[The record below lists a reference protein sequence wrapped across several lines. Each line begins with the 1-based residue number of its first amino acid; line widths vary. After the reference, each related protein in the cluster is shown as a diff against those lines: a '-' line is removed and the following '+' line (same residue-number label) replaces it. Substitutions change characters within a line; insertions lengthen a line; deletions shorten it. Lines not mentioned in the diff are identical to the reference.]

1 MTPKPDSSGTSI
13 PHSVILPLAD
23 EREVFSFQLDSLVDF
38 SLEFDLF
45 PTFGSKMIGKA
56 VAHPSTFID
65 LKSQGSYVV
74 PIVDPHLKVIGD
86 VPFEINVV
94 KPFGRAQL
102 QIGGQFE
109 TYWKSTAT
117 LSTTTTG
124 GSGDPNPSTSS
135 VVTASSLSG
144 EHVRIVVQ
152 VTSDGHP
159 VAWPHWKLPVEGLD
173 VHVGDVTLDQFV
185 KLAKKT
191 QRSLDPNKIKYKDD
205 PSAWHQAIVA
215 SLVTLDELFKVSSGR
230 VSPSHFLPILTV

>member
-23 EREVFSFQLDSLVDF
+23 EREVFSFQIDSLTDF

-56 VAHPSTFID
+56 VALPSTFAD

-74 PIVDPHLKVIGD
+74 PIIDPHLKVIGD
-86 VPFEINVV
+86 IPFEINIV

-117 LSTTTTG
+117 LQTANAG
-124 GSGDPNPSTSS
+124 PGDANNPVTSS

-159 VAWPHWKLPVEGLD
+159 VAWPLWALPVEGLD
-173 VHVGDVTLDQFV
+173 VHVGDVTLEQFGN
-185 KLAKKT
+185 LAKRLGKT
-191 QRSLDPNKIKYKDD
+191 VETRTVGKLDD
-205 PSAWHQAIVA
+205 AAEWHQAICDA
-215 SLVTLDELFKVSSGR
+215 LVPLDELLSVHFPLPP
-230 VSPSHFLPILTV
+230 PSFPSFRY